1 MTRDAEVSSAGDLP
15 KLAAPA
21 RRALVSAG
29 LTSLDKLSKAKGRDV
44 ARLHGMGPKAM
55 AALKTALAARGLRFA
70 KE

>member
-1 MTRDAEVSSAGDLP
+1 MARDGEVSSAGDLP

-21 RRALVSAG
+21 RRALSSAG
-29 LTSLDKLSKAKGRDV
+29 LTSLDKLSKAKESDV
-44 ARLHGMGPKAM
+44 ARLHGMGPRAM